1 MCRRSPAVSSVEAAV
16 ADSVGKG
23 MEGGAS
29 GGDGLS
35 RATIGVLTASVIAD
49 LTATG
54 RFNLAQGLVGALS
67 GIGAS
72 VSTSMS
78 GIIVERFGQLAGL
91 LSATAVG
98 VTAVAIVLA
107 FMPDTK
113 PSIPSQAPATWL
125 ENIVGRVALGLEVKR
140 RFTRFSSA
148 AEYDRLASAW
158 AGSIGTEVSPRE
170 LASLLDAISRNS
182 QQ

>member
-1 MCRRSPAVSSVEAAV
+1 MT
-16 ADSVGKG
+16 ADPGLLVVVQLL
-23 MEGGAS
+23 
-29 GGDGLS
+29 DGLS
-35 RATIGVLTASVIAD
+35 GATIGVLTALVIAD
-49 LTATG
+49 LTAGTG

-107 FMPDTK
+107 FMPETK
-113 PSIPSQAPATWL
+113 PTIPSQAPATWL
-125 ENIVGRVALGLEVKR
+125 ENIVGRVALGLEEKVHALFVRGR
-140 RFTRFSSA
+140 RR
-148 AEYDRLASAW
+148 
-158 AGSIGTEVSPRE
+158 
-170 LASLLDAISRNS
+170 
-182 QQ
+182 